1 MRRRLE
7 DFGIRRRLEDFGIR
21 KRQED
26 FGIQRRLED
35 FVIRRRLE
43 DFGIRRRLED
53 FGIRRRLRYQKVE
66 DFVFFKPNRTKTAS
80 NFTMMLTVLVLVQL
94 LMLASLRLI
103 SHVSFN

>member
-26 FGIQRRLED
+26 FGIPRRLED
-35 FVIRRRLE
+35 FV
-43 DFGIRRRLED
+43 IRRRLED

-66 DFVFFKPNRTKTAS
+66 DFVSFKPNCTKTAS